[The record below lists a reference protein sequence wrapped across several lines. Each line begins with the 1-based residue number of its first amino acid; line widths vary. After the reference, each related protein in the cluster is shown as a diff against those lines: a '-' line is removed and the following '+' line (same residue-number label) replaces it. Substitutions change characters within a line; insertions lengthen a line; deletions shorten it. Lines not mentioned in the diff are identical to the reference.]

1 MTVGDQRRLVT
12 FESEAY
18 FLPCRQEQPH
28 ICVLQLANVDAGR
41 FKLRVNGEETAIIS
55 KGNTNTALRTNVQTA
70 LDNKFSGEFTSTV
83 NMGNPK
89 ITSTSNKF
97 YRFEILSEMGRTV
110 DYRYFLTGVTSG
122 NYKLSVEVDG
132 VAEDTANIAYNAG
145 AGAVATA
152 LNGITGVPSGTFSV
166 TGSAT
171 NGYRITTDTAQDW
184 VIGINQPN
192 NGSISG
198 FYHQRGAAPSAVDP
212 NETRVVIEQQGSSAV
227 NLSADVMSMKFGTKV
242 KTTETA
248 GLSELEDY
256 PVTVGT
262 SGTFSL
268 SMYGTVVGDWIIP
281 LSTEG
286 LEGTVYWFPRGY
298 VVGRTYSAMN
308 VVLDGFD
315 EDLPFHEK
323 VEISISGTRQGR
335 MLAPKGTIIPNLNI
349 V

>member
-1 MTVGDQRRLVT
+1 MTVSDQRRLVT

-18 FLPCRQEQPH
+18 FLPCRQEQNH
-28 ICVLQLANVDAGR
+28 ICVLQLSTLDAGT
-41 FKLRVNGEETAIIS
+41 FKLRVNGEQTANIS
-55 KGNTNTALRTNVQTA
+55 KGNTNTALKNNVQSA
-70 LDNKFSGEFTSTV
+70 LNAILSGEFGVTV
-83 NMGNPK
+83 NGGNPRV
-89 ITSTSNKF
+89 TANSNKF

-110 DYRYFLTGVTSG
+110 DYRLFLTGVTSG
-122 NYKLSVEVDG
+122 NYKLTVEVNN
-132 VAEDTANIAYNAG
+132 VAQESANIAFNAG
-145 AGAVATA
+145 ANAVANA
-152 LNGITGVPSGTFSV
+152 MNAISGVPSGTFSA
-166 TGSAT
+166 TGNAT
-171 NGYRITTDTAQDW
+171 NGYKITTSTPRHW
-184 VIGINQPN
+184 VIGIEQPS
-192 NGSISG
+192 NGVVSG
-198 FYHQRGAAPSAVDP
+198 FYNQQGAEPSAVDP
-212 NETRVVIEQQGSSAV
+212 NEARVVIEQQGSSSI

-248 GLSELEDY
+248 GLSELEDN
-256 PVTVGT
+256 PVAVGT

-308 VVLDGFD
+308 VILDGFD

-323 VEISISGTRQGR
+323 VEISISGTRQGK
-335 MLAPKGTIIPNLNI
+335 MVAPKGTIIPSLNI